1 MKPYL
6 NTLYIKTVKFTSWP
20 KRPIDDAHAGLVS
33 GIIRAIADRT
43 DFLPPESVDE
53 WICEILAGNAG
64 AASAFI
70 LACLPN
76 IENLEI
82 DSSPN
87 DYRRIKTMVRAIVD
101 AQRDPEHPQALTRL
115 SSLTIVYPRTGKLH
129 SLKKFLP
136 FFELPSNR
144 SLSTTELDIS
154 SSAMSLKLRS
164 SELSSWELHRAAYTA
179 EGMISLLECPKAL
192 RRFQYS
198 PYCGGISSS
207 VYMW

>member
-53 WICEILAGNAG
+53 WICEILVGNAG

-87 DYRRIKTMVRAIVD
+87 DYMRIKTMVRAIVD
-101 AQRDPEHPQALTRL
+101 AQRDPEHPQAL
-115 SSLTIVYPRTGKLH
+115 IVYPRTGKLH

-136 FFELPSNR
+136 FFELPSIR
-144 SLSTTELDIS
+144 SLSTTEFDIS
-154 SSAMSLKLRS
+154 SSAMSLKPRS

-192 RRFQYS
+192 QRFQYS

-207 VYMW
+207 IYMW